1 MRSVGDNNNPDFKLE
16 MKENQ
21 NLALVDSHAHLD
33 MKEFDK
39 DRNQVVE
46 RAYKKGVKAILC
58 PADITN
64 PKSLQNTFA
73 LIDRH
78 ESLIAAAGVH
88 PHQAKDFNSECAQK
102 IEELAATKKIHAVGE
117 IGLDFHYNFSPPDM
131 QLKAFR
137 HQLDIAQK
145 LSLPVVVHSRKSAAE
160 VGQVVE
166 EENFTQGGV
175 LHCFS
180 EDWDLAKRMI
190 NRDFFISFSGILT
203 YPNAHPLR
211 EVAKKVPLER
221 LLVETDSPYLVPVP
235 YRGIKKRNE
244 PAYVVETAKI
254 LAEIKNVSLDK
265 LGFITSQNFE
275 SLFM

>member
-1 MRSVGDNNNPDFKLE
+1 

-33 MKEFDK
+33 MREFDK

-46 RAYKKGVKAILC
+46 RAYEKGIKAILC

-64 PKSLQNTFA
+64 PNSIQNTIA
-73 LIDRH
+73 LIDTH

-88 PHQAKDFNSECAQK
+88 PHQAKNFNSECIQK
-102 IEELAATKKIHAVGE
+102 IEELAASKKIHAVGE
-117 IGLDFHYNFSPPDM
+117 IGLDFHYNFSPPQM

-137 HQLDIAQK
+137 HQLNIAQK
-145 LSLPVVVHSRKSAAE
+145 LNLPVVVHSRESGAE

-180 EDWDLAKRMI
+180 EDWDLAKRMM
-190 NRDFFISFSGILT
+190 NHDFFISFSGILT
-203 YPNAHPLR
+203 FPNAQPLR
-211 EVAKKVPLER
+211 EVAKKIPLER

-244 PAYVVETAKI
+244 PAYVIETAKI
-254 LAEIKNVSLDK
+254 LAELKNVPLDR
-265 LGFITSQNFE
+265 LCLMTSQNFE
-275 SLFM
+275 TLFMFEIKDLRC

>member
-1 MRSVGDNNNPDFKLE
+1 MQ
-16 MKENQ
+16 ENQ
-21 NLALVDSHAHLD
+21 KPALVDSHAHLD

-46 RAYKKGVKAILC
+46 RAYEKGIKAILC

-64 PKSLQNTFA
+64 PISLRNTFA
-73 LIDRH
+73 LIATH
-78 ESLIAAAGVH
+78 ENLIAAAGVH
-88 PHQAKDFNSECAQK
+88 PHQAKNFNPECMRK
-102 IEELAATKKIHAVGE
+102 IEELAESKKIHAVGE
-117 IGLDFHYNFSPPDM
+117 IGLDFHYNFSPPRM

-137 HQLDIAQK
+137 HQLNISQK
-145 LSLPVVVHSRKSAAE
+145 LNLPVVAHSRKSGQE
-160 VGQVVE
+160 VARVVE
-166 EENFTQGGV
+166 EENFTRGGV

-180 EDWDLAKRMI
+180 EDWEFAKRMM
-190 NRDFFISFSGILT
+190 NHDFFISFSGILT
-203 YPNAHPLR
+203 YPDAQPLR

-221 LLVETDSPYLVPVP
+221 ILVETDSPYLVPFP

-254 LAEIKNVSLDK
+254 LAEIKNISLGE
-265 LGFITSQNFE
+265 LAVITSQNFE